1 MILHEIGIGNY
12 KSIGYEPI
20 WINLEKKVN
29 IFIGTNNCGKSNI
42 LKAFRWISNN
52 KQLNQKLG
60 LLEFHQ
66 RDENNPI
73 RLSFKAS
80 LESHD
85 IDHPNIESKFILDV
99 EIFPDRFNWLS
110 GPLPNINNN
119 NDLHKYNEYM
129 KKYEGHYFSGIPN
142 EQSLKNTSDKIYQNI
157 AKTLISLIPK
167 TFVIPQFRQII
178 PGSDYE
184 IAGKGIVELLSSWQH
199 PEINKDTL
207 FNKFI
212 KIQILL
218 QRLLELPGIELEVVH
233 TNDKIVV
240 KNGNL
245 RLPLES
251 HGTSIHEL
259 IILAIAVFS
268 EENSFF
274 LIEEPEIHLHP
285 KLQKEFLNFLINET
299 NNQYLITTHSN
310 ALIAPSQ
317 EVDITHLQLTNGI
330 TNGRRVISEENVLD
344 ILNDL
349 GIKPSDILQANS
361 IIWVE
366 GPSDRIYLNKWIQLL
381 YPNIIEGIDY
391 SIMFYGG
398 KLLSHLS
405 LNREKTPNP
414 DDLIPLLKINQHS
427 AIIID
432 SDRKIRG
439 DRLSHTKL
447 RIRKECKENN
457 IFCWITDGREIE
469 NYISIDSITSTYNEL
484 TQSDIKL
491 SFGQF
496 DELEKKLKS
505 SLKSKWREKFSYNKA
520 KPTISRKICSFIT
533 INDIDANVKK
543 NLSQIYK
550 LTIIKN

>member
-1 MILHEIGIGNY
+1 MKIHEIGIGNY
-12 KSIGYEPI
+12 RSIGYEPI

-29 IFIGTNNCGKSNI
+29 IFIGANNCGKSNI
-42 LKAFRWISNN
+42 LKAFKWLSNN
-52 KQLNQKLG
+52 KQLKQKLN

-66 RDENNPI
+66 RDEKNPL
-73 RLSFKAS
+73 RLSIKAS
-80 LESHD
+80 FEIPDGINEES
-85 IDHPNIESKFILDV
+85 EERFFLDV
-99 EIFPDRFNWLS
+99 EIFSDRFNWLD
-110 GPLPNINNN
+110 GPLPEINNDD
-119 NDLHKYNEYM
+119 DLIEYNEYM
-129 KKYEGHYFSGIPN
+129 KKYEGHSFSGIPDK
-142 EQSLKNTSDKIYQNI
+142 QSLKNTSDKIYQNI
-157 AKTLISLIPK
+157 AKVLISLIPK

-178 PGSDYE
+178 PGGDYE
-184 IAGKGIVELLSSWQH
+184 ITGRGIVKLLSSWQH
-199 PEINKDTL
+199 PKIENDTL
-207 FNKFI
+207 LEKFI
-212 KIQILL
+212 NIQNLL
-218 QRLLELPGIELEVVH
+218 RRLLELDDIELEVLH

-240 KNGNL
+240 KNGSL
-245 RLPLES
+245 RLPLDS
-251 HGTSIHEL
+251 YGTGIHEL
-259 IILAIAVFS
+259 IILAIAVYS
-268 EENSFF
+268 EEDSFF

-299 NNQYLITTHSN
+299 NNHYLITTHSN
-310 ALIAPSQ
+310 ALITPSE
-317 EVDITHLQLTNGI
+317 EVDITHLQLTNGF
-330 TNGRRVISEENVLD
+330 TLGRRVKSEENVLE

-366 GPSDRIYLNKWIQLL
+366 GPSDRIYLNRWIQLL

-432 SDRKIRG
+432 SDRKNRR
-439 DRLSHTKL
+439 DRLSCTKL
-447 RIRKECKENN
+447 RIKKECKENN

-484 TQSDIKL
+484 TESDIKL

-496 DELEKKLKS
+496 DELEKKLKL
-505 SLKSKWREKFSYNKA
+505 SLKSKWRVKFSYNKA
-520 KPTISRKICSFIT
+520 KPAISRRICSFIT
-533 INDIDANVKK
+533 IDDIDANVKK
-543 NLSQIYK
+543 NLRQIYK
-550 LTIIKN
+550 LIIKN